1 MAKTKQTYNKTSTV
15 TPKGEAIWPA
25 LVTPDEQSDK
35 FQIGVEVVEGS
46 SEWEPVLS
54 QLLSF
59 QNKCLRE
66 AGEDESD
73 SLLCLKPIKEK
84 DEKTEKYVDKGRRQ
98 IIFKSA
104 DRSKFKVVGADK
116 KPFDDEVNFG
126 ATVRVNGT
134 AAFGFMKSDPY
145 VTLYINAVQVIEN
158 GSSSGVDAFDD
169 ETGGSDEGSDGLN
182 DETDHDSVD
191 LA

>member
-46 SEWEPVLS
+46 SEWEPVLQ

-84 DEKTEKYVDKGRRQ
+84 DEKKEPEEQASSIGKALFKALGRALKEAPAPAEKKVRAVAAPRPVETRAVPVEVVPEKPAENTCLRKC
-98 IIFKSA
+98 F
-104 DRSKFKVVGADK
+104 RS
-116 KPFDDEVNFG
+116 
-126 ATVRVNGT
+126 
-134 AAFGFMKSDPY
+134 
-145 VTLYINAVQVIEN
+145 
-158 GSSSGVDAFDD
+158 
-169 ETGGSDEGSDGLN
+169 
-182 DETDHDSVD
+182 
-191 LA
+191 